1 MNSPT
6 LPEPMSIRPAM
17 PADLDALE
25 ELEFDCFD
33 SDRFSRQ
40 RWRHLLT
47 RANAITLVLEDGNAD
62 EEEALCGYAMVLLR
76 RGSRKASLHSFCI
89 HPRCQAQGLGRILL
103 KTIEQAAVE
112 RGVQEM
118 RLGVHADNDRAQR
131 LYRRA
136 GYERFG
142 YEEDAYEDGG
152 AAWYMERRL
161 IEALP

>member
-1 MNSPT
+1 MKTQT
-6 LPEPMSIRPAM
+6 LPEPLSIRPAM

-33 SDRFSRQ
+33 SDRFSRR

-47 RANAITLVLEDGNAD
+47 RAHAITLVLEDSNAD
-62 EEEALCGYAMVLLR
+62 EEEALCGYAMALLR
-76 RGSRKASLHSFCI
+76 RGSRKATLHSFCI
-89 HPRCQAQGLGRILL
+89 HPRCQARGLGSMLL
-103 KTIEQAAVE
+103 GAIEQAVAK

-118 RLGVHADNDRAQR
+118 TLGVHADNNRAQR

-142 YEEDAYEDGG
+142 YAEEAYEDGG
-152 AAWYMERRL
+152 AAWYMERTL
-161 IEALP
+161 TPSVT